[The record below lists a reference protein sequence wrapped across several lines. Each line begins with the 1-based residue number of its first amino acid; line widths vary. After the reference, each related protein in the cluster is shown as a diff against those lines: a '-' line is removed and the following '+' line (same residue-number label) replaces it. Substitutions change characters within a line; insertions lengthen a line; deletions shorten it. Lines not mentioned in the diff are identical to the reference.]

1 MNQGR
6 VSKSPLSGYFGAAGS
21 KRKKSLR
28 LLQASG
34 KDAHGCTVDY
44 AALQRASS
52 AGNEAK
58 RKHFV
63 RFL

>member
-1 MNQGR
+1 MR
-6 VSKSPLSGYFGAAGS
+6 M
-21 KRKKSLR
+21 
-28 LLQASG
+28 
-34 KDAHGCTVDY
+34 DAQWNY